1 MQSRGAIFLFCEVFG
16 QFSLS
21 YIHNL
26 DYMYVG
32 TVNNISDSSPNEET
46 SSSHFQLSQMIFID
60 ELQESLNH
68 SLLQSQ

>member
-32 TVNNISDSSPNEET
+32 TEVEGIQFLFSIEYLVFYLTFLYNY
-46 SSSHFQLSQMIFID
+46 FF
-60 ELQESLNH
+60 
-68 SLLQSQ
+68 